1 MSKALWFLAGALSLA
16 AAIVATG
23 IVFIKMSA
31 DGFSTHSQPTAIERA
46 IATRAR
52 TMAIPKAA
60 LDRKNPIANSP
71 DVLAEA
77 RSHWADHCAVCHG
90 NDGSGQV
97 TIGQHLYPPAPD
109 MREAGTQ
116 QRSDGELFYIIE
128 NGIRLSGMPGWG
140 GSGGGE
146 DSWKLVHFIRH
157 LPKLSQTEIQEMEK
171 LNPKTEAERQEELR
185 DEQFLR
191 GEPVPDASPKAHHH

>member
-1 MSKALWFLAGALSLA
+1 MSRALWFLAGALSLA

-23 IVFIKMSA
+23 IVFIKMNA

-191 GEPVPDASPKAHHH
+191 GEPVPDAAPKAHHH

>member
-1 MSKALWFLAGALSLA
+1 MSRALWFLAGALSLA
-16 AAIVATG
+16 AVMVVTG
-23 IVFIKMSA
+23 VVFIKMST

-46 IATRAR
+46 LATRAR
-52 TMAIPKAA
+52 SMAIPKAA
-60 LDRKNPIANSP
+60 RDRKNPINNSP
-71 DVLAEA
+71 EVLAEA

-90 NDGSGQV
+90 NDGSGQA

-116 QRSDGELFYIIE
+116 QLSDGELFYIVE

-140 GSGGGE
+140 GSDGGE
-146 DSWKLVHFIRH
+146 DSWKLVNFIRH
-157 LPKLSQTEIQEMEK
+157 LPGLSQTEIQEMEK

-191 GEPVPDASPKAHHH
+191 GEPVPDAAPKAHHH

>member
-1 MSKALWFLAGALSLA
+1 
-16 AAIVATG
+16 
-23 IVFIKMSA
+23 
-31 DGFSTHSQPTAIERA
+31 
-46 IATRAR
+46 
-52 TMAIPKAA
+52 
-60 LDRKNPIANSP
+60 
-71 DVLAEA
+71 
-77 RSHWADHCAVCHG
+77 
-90 NDGSGQV
+90 
-97 TIGQHLYPPAPD
+97 

-146 DSWKLVHFIRH
+146 DSWHLVHFIRH

-191 GEPVPDASPKAHHH
+191 GEPVPNAAPKAHHH

>member
-1 MSKALWFLAGALSLA
+1 MSRALWFLAGALSLA
-16 AAIVATG
+16 LAIGVTG
-23 IVFIKMSA
+23 VVFIKMST

-52 TMAIPKAA
+52 SMAIPKAA
-60 LDRKNPIANSP
+60 RDRKNPIDNSP
-71 DVLAEA
+71 DVLAAA
-77 RSHWADHCAVCHG
+77 RSHWADHCAVCHA
-90 NDGSGQV
+90 NDGSGQT

-140 GSGGGE
+140 GSDGGE
-146 DSWKLVHFIRH
+146 DSWHLVHFIRH

-191 GEPVPDASPKAHHH
+191 GEPLPDASPKAHHH